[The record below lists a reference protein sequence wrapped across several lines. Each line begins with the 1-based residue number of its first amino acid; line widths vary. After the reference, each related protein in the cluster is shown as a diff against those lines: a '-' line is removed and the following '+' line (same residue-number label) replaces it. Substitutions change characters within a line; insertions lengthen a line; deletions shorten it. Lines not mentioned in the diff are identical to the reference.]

1 MANLSVFW
9 DRMADRYAAQ
19 PVADEAAY
27 QTKLTTT
34 RSYLTPDMQVLEFG
48 CGTGSTAIAH
58 APYVRHITAIDF
70 SARMVEIARGKV
82 VAAGIGNVTVEQG
95 DITTMAL
102 PEAGYDVVMGM
113 SILHLLEDKQAVLRR
128 VRSLLRPG
136 GIFVSSTAC
145 VGDSMKLLGLVA
157 PLGKA
162 LGLLPQLDVMTTG
175 ELVGAITAAGFVIEH
190 QWEPGRNKAV
200 FIIARKPA

>member
-1 MANLSVFW
+1 MPGLNTFW

-27 QTKLTTT
+27 QTKLATT
-34 RSYLTPDMQVLEFG
+34 RRHLRPDMEVLEFG

-58 APYVRHITAIDF
+58 APYAGQIRAIDF
-70 SARMVEIARGKV
+70 SSRMVEIARSKV
-82 VAAGIGNVTVEQG
+82 AAAGIGNVTVEQG

-102 PEAGYDVVMGM
+102 PESGYDVVLGM
-113 SILHLLEDKQAVLRR
+113 SILHLLEDRQAVVAR
-128 VRSLLRPG
+128 VFSLLRPG
-136 GIFVSSTAC
+136 GVFVSSTAC

-162 LGLLPQLDVMTTG
+162 LGLLPHLDVMTTSQ
-175 ELVGAITAAGFVIEH
+175 LVDTITGAGFAIEH
-190 QWEPGRNKAV
+190 QWEPGRGKAV
-200 FIIARKPA
+200 FIIARKPG